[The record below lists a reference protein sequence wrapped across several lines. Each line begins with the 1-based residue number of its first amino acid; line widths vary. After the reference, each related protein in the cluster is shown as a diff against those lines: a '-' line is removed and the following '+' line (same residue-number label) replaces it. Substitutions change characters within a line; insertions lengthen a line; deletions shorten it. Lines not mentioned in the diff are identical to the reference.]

1 MLFPPSWKE
10 SLAGAKP
17 GRQRFFPSMEGRE
30 STKEM
35 NDFSEQPVGTEQ
47 LLVSFLTGC
56 SVIKYGNMQGLEQV
70 WNNETTFS
78 L

>member
-1 MLFPPSWKE
+1 MLFLLLWRE
-10 SLAGAKP
+10 SLVGAKP
-17 GRQRFFPSMEGRE
+17 GRQRFFPSMEDRE

-47 LLVSFLTGC
+47 LLVPFLTGC
-56 SVIKYGNMQGLEQV
+56 SVTKYGNMQGLEQI